1 MDARQQIIREL
12 RSQLGLLVDEI
23 DIVTNQLVMEYR
35 ELINFNNNNNN
46 NYNINNYYYE
56 NAQGDIAPVLVNL
69 DQMHNQQQQQQQ
81 WYEGMDDLGAADLD
95 NERPILD
102 HLQQQQ
108 QQEQWEDDLDVLMPA
123 LTTCM
128 SGWCGAHTPLIT
140 LDVLLLP
147 EEPQQQQQQQQP
159 EWRLHPVAAA
169 WETPRRRP
177 PFERPVPMRS
187 PTPSAPQSPPLD
199 DEQQQQQPPQQQQL
213 TATVTADGPP
223 NFAAQCALCQGD
235 HGNDCD
241 VVVRG
246 NNCVCVAL
254 CTDCA
259 RDGWQQLVNMSAI
272 NAQTAMEENAHPF
285 TGEPRNDAESYRNWV
300 EAHDARPRCLQC
312 HAQRVDFLFPV
323 ARPRRST
330 RMQKTRRCLFCCES

>member
-108 QQEQWEDDLDVLMPA
+108 QQEQWEDDLDVFDAGADNGA
-123 LTTCM
+123 LFD
-128 SGWCGAHTPLIT
+128 TPWSPPSPPGYQALQI
-140 LDVLLLP
+140 LQEVDGLRQDLNVLLLP

-213 TATVTADGPP
+213 TATATADGPP
-223 NFAAQCALCQGD
+223 NFAAPM
-235 HGNDCD
+235 
-241 VVVRG
+241 R
-246 NNCVCVAL
+246 
-254 CTDCA
+254 
-259 RDGWQQLVNMSAI
+259 LV
-272 NAQTAMEENAHPF
+272 P
-285 TGEPRNDAESYRNWV
+285 G
-300 EAHDARPRCLQC
+300 RPR
-312 HAQRVDFLFPV
+312 
-323 ARPRRST
+323 
-330 RMQKTRRCLFCCES
+330 